1 MNQIL
6 LTGRVFNSITKQNNI
21 QHNYKEYQLLS
32 HNLTKKFN
40 LFDNNISKLCDVF
53 NTMVQSNYPKFLSF
67 LITKEILKQNQ
78 FKYNFGEWQTLYES
92 LNILLVELENRLS
105 ILENRT
111 RTWYY
116 IERIE
121 IHNYADYRNN
131 NSSYRINNA
140 DYFSTGFHSE
150 PNSKTLNENV
160 SPNPII
166 LNFLPTDAINRY
178 FRLLDNFSIYD
189 RGMTIKFFANKTILP
204 GD

>member
-6 LTGRVFNSITKQNNI
+6 VTGRVFNSITKQNNT

-78 FKYNFGEWQTLYES
+78 FKYNFGEWQTLYTS
-92 LNILLVELENRLS
+92 LNILLIDLENRLS
-105 ILENRT
+105 ILENRS

-121 IHNYADYRNN
+121 IHNFK
-131 NSSYRINNA
+131 SSHKIAGDKFTKDTIN
-140 DYFSTGFHSE
+140 
-150 PNSKTLNENV
+150 PNV
-160 SPNPII
+160 IH
-166 LNFLPTDAINRY
+166 LNFLPTDEINRY
-178 FRLLDNFSIYD
+178 FRILDSFTVYGTPSNIRFI
-189 RGMTIKFFANKTILP
+189 ANKTILP